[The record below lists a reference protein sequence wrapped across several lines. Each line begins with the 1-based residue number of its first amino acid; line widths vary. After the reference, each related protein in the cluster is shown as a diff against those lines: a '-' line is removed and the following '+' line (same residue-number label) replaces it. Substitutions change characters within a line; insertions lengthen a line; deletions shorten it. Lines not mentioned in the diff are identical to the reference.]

1 MKCVKINFTDSIDNF
16 FFEDDFMCDDDDEEM
31 EYYEDITISDNSWDN
46 IVDSST
52 DKKENVL
59 WNHKNYYT
67 GSLKDDIISPDP
79 EDFSLNSLNMRE
91 NSEQLVNNFLDL
103 DNPEL
108 SPKMIELMKM
118 NDFISIFIHKITR
131 VPEAVLYN
139 EEETNQGFSIDE
151 SVFRKRECSDIV
163 LMKRSY
169 NAYRILTS
177 SSIVNIVTENAKF
190 IGKEL
195 LKIFHPKSEGN
206 FNHFKPLWNHLLELT
221 HGEIALLITSDEF
234 KEQPIYQ
241 MLRYIHEPAIT
252 SSLISTIFLFDAKP
266 GLQIQLFTELQEMEL
281 IETLLTMLDLKD
293 FPVIINATSEFIIQ
307 MIEEGSKTE
316 DSNILLSSIQLD
328 PSCLSVLINHISDNK
343 NRVQQHACIEL
354 LLAFL
359 EKCIY
364 VSDNVSL
371 TTSTFA
377 LSDNKPLEPLKK
389 SILNYLKNN
398 IEELCMGLG
407 SPKIHDHEDNIVNE
421 INNLHLDSINDRD
434 DHHHR
439 KSSRIR
445 LTVNKID
452 LLKIILTTIN
462 ELQKNEYEMLEYIPW
477 KLLVEWFFENPSNNI
492 YHALFFKFFEFAL
505 KSNYIPILNSLFIE
519 TNLIY
524 QFIDNFNIPRYID
537 CKGYIILMCNHIRF
551 TYESQ
556 PNHSLIQPLL
566 DNNNQWKNFLPIL
579 KKTTKEQIG
588 NRKKFEYIGNTR
600 PLPYTPK
607 MTTHKYLAKLIKKD
621 KELKNVDGVELE
633 SLYAALLGYG
643 VNEEKNTKLMK
654 NIRPS
659 YRFNR
664 QNIYCALD
672 SPRSRYSNTTID
684 LDLISEP
691 SFYENY
697 QESNSKPILIA
708 TTNDDFLF
716 NKKNLIRYEI

>member
-16 FFEDDFMCDDDDEEM
+16 FFEDDFMCDNDTEM
-31 EYYEDITISDNSWDN
+31 EYYEDITIPDNSWDD
-46 IVDSST
+46 IKDSSMEN
-52 DKKENVL
+52 KEKVL
-59 WNHKNYYT
+59 WSHKNIYNR
-67 GSLKDDIISPDP
+67 SLRNEIFSPDP

-169 NAYRILTS
+169 NAYKVLTS
-177 SSIVNIVTENAKF
+177 SSLISIVTENANF

-206 FNHFKPLWNHLLELT
+206 FNHFKPLWNHLIELT
-221 HGEIALLITSDEF
+221 HGEIALLLTSDNF

-266 GLQIQLFTELQEMEL
+266 GLQVQLFTELQEMEL
-281 IETLLTMLDLKD
+281 IETLLSMLDLKD

-328 PSCLSVLINHISDNK
+328 PSCLSVLINHISENK
-343 NRVQQHACIEL
+343 CKVQQHACIEL

-371 TTSTFA
+371 TTSSFA
-377 LSDNKPLEPLKK
+377 FSDNKPLEPLKK
-389 SILNYLKNN
+389 SIQNYLKNN
-398 IEELCMGLG
+398 IDELCMGLG
-407 SPKIHDHEDNIVNE
+407 SPRIHDDDDDDDDNDDNDDDDDNII
-421 INNLHLDSINDRD
+421 INNVNSNHNN
-434 DHHHR
+434 
-439 KSSRIR
+439 KKKKSRIR
-445 LTVNKID
+445 LTINKID
-452 LLKIILTTIN
+452 LLKIIMTTIK
-462 ELQKNEYEMLEYIPW
+462 ELKKDEYEMLEYIPW
-477 KLLVEWFFENPSNNI
+477 KLLVEWFFENQSNNI
-492 YHALFFKFFEFAL
+492 YHALFFKFFEFVL

-519 TNLIY
+519 TNLIN

-556 PNHSLIQPLL
+556 SSSFLKPLL
-566 DNNNQWKNFLPIL
+566 DNNDKWKEFLPIL
-579 KKTTKEQIG
+579 KKATKEQIG
-588 NRKKFEYIGNTR
+588 NKEKFEYIGNTR
-600 PLPYTPK
+600 PLPFTPK
-607 MTTHKYLAKLIKKD
+607 ISTHKYLAKLIKKD

-643 VNEEKNTKLMK
+643 VNEEKNNSILR
-654 NIRPS
+654 NIR
-659 YRFNR
+659 
-664 QNIYCALD
+664 
-672 SPRSRYSNTTID
+672 
-684 LDLISEP
+684 
-691 SFYENY
+691 
-697 QESNSKPILIA
+697 
-708 TTNDDFLF
+708 
-716 NKKNLIRYEI
+716 